1 VCLKVQALS
10 SNPLT
15 HTHTHTHTRQK
26 ICKNKFRQKIKYL
39 TRRCTQNSCKKN
51 DGVLRVAKK
60 RKKGKERK
68 HYWKREVIKHHQV

>member
-1 VCLKVQALS
+1 
-10 SNPLT
+10 
-15 HTHTHTHTRQK
+15 
-26 ICKNKFRQKIKYL
+26 L

-68 HYWKREVIKHHQV
+68 TLLEKRGDQASPSLKSILLDEYLPLS